1 MLGSYLARLAVTLSG
16 SRKRGEAR
24 PLDALRVPM
33 RVWPTDIDLNWH
45 VNNGR
50 YLTLMDIGRWDY
62 ALRTGLVGLAFKHR
76 WTWLLGSATVRFRR
90 ELKSFAPFELVTQL
104 SCWDRK
110 WVYFE
115 QKFEREGV
123 VHAWGAVQAV
133 VKHGRKT
140 VPPSWCSAS
149 SASREIGEEPKGFPF
164 RGGSTGTSTSF
175 GSDISNASLST
186 RT

>member
-24 PLDALRVPM
+24 PLEALRVPM

-90 ELKSFAPFELVTQL
+90 ELKSFEPFELVTQL

-115 QKFEREGV
+115 QKFERQGV

-140 VPPSWCSAS
+140 VPPEQVLGELGIEGDSPLAS
-149 SASREIGEEPKGFPF
+149 PELQAWIASQSEERPVQ
-164 RGGSTGTSTSF
+164 
-175 GSDISNASLST
+175 LLQ
-186 RT
+186 